1 MAQADPPQL
10 KPSKA
15 GQGWRYGNGSVA
27 LICVAVFAGMVGLA
41 YAAVPFYRAFCQA
54 TGFDGT
60 PRRVAHGSTTK
71 ALNRSI
77 DVRFDTN
84 VRGLPWT
91 FTPVQTHQTIKIG
104 ATNLAYFKVKNT
116 GAVPLTGRAAYN
128 VSPESAA
135 TYFLKIQCFCFSDQT
150 MPPGV
155 EKTFPVI
162 YYVDPKF
169 ATDPDT
175 KPLQELTL
183 SYTFYPAPDAKAANA
198 AGANKGAP
206 QT

>member
-1 MAQADPPQL
+1 MAPVRPQ
-10 KPSKA
+10 PGPGTRRVS
-15 GQGWRYGNGSVA
+15 NGRIV
-27 LICVAVFAGMVGLA
+27 LICLVAFVAMVGLA

-54 TGFDGT
+54 TGFNGT
-60 PRRVAHGSTTK
+60 PRRAESAAGVK
-71 ALNRSI
+71 VLNRTI
-77 DVRFDTN
+77 DVGFDTN
-84 VRGLPWT
+84 VSGLPWT
-91 FTPVQTHQTIKIG
+91 FTPVQRHQTIKIG
-104 ATNLAYFKVKNT
+104 ATNLAYFKVKNN

-128 VSPESAA
+128 ITPESAA

-150 MPPGV
+150 LPPGV

-175 KPLQELTL
+175 QPLQELTL
-183 SYTFYPAPDAKAANA
+183 SYTFYPAPDAKAARSPA
-198 AGANKGAP
+198 SANKGAP